1 MTLSNGVDGVS
12 CGYIESFPKKQDR
25 YSEVFPLPKTFGI
38 RLDLLDLGIQDD
50 EIIFLLNQL
59 RSVTFFTRDD
69 DFHQNRFCH
78 SNSCIVLL
86 DVPGSQVAELIRKFL
101 KHKAFRTQAQRMGAV
116 VRISRQNIHL
126 RRIGKSVEE
135 TIHW

>member
-1 MTLSNGVDGVS
+1 M
-12 CGYIESFPKKQDR
+12 I
-25 YSEVFPLPKTFGI
+25 
-38 RLDLLDLGIQDD
+38 LLDENIAASQRVLLQNARIRFRQIGYEEFRKGIQDD